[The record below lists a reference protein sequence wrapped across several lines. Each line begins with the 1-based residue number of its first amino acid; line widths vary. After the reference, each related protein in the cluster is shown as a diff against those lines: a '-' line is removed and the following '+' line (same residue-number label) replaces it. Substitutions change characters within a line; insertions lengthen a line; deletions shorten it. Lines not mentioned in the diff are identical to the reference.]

1 MPQKLFL
8 DRSTRQQWQQPL
20 GCGSVQSNAHSSG
33 RTPRRAGNAVG
44 SHSTGEA
51 QGRRVR
57 GRNQPVTHRV
67 ALETK
72 ARGFWQSRAFAG
84 HPHLFKS
91 PVCSANLIS
100 CEQTPESLA
109 LFPVTLWITK
119 PEKITEKSSLH
130 IQKTPKQNTF
140 LSVWPVYVCEEWE
153 RKAETE
159 HLSSDCETAPKQNK
173 TQNSIQCASSEN

>member
-1 MPQKLFL
+1 MAAAPGMWFSAVQCP
-8 DRSTRQQWQQPL
+8 QQWQDPTE
-20 GCGSVQSNAHSSG
+20 G
-33 RTPRRAGNAVG
+33 RECSLRG

-91 PVCSANLIS
+91 PACSANLIS

-153 RKAETE
+153 RRAETE
-159 HLSSDCETAPKQNK
+159 HLSSDCETVPKQNK
-173 TQNSIQCASSEN
+173 TQNSIQCASSENEKNQHVKL